1 MGHFLG
7 NDDGL
12 TGRNHG
18 RKVADSDGHHMNG
31 SVVLVAN
38 PLQTQKLGE
47 QVLRVIAGRIINGEI
62 GEDRPPPTEQDICA
76 EFGISKT
83 TAREVI
89 GSLVS
94 KGLVDVRH
102 GRRMRVR
109 APSEWN
115 HLDPLLLE
123 LRDDPASVTRYM
135 ADLHDVRMMLEP
147 EMAAR
152 AAMLA
157 TPIQLARM
165 RDAVELLPT
174 LESDPDA
181 YLEVD
186 IAFHSDLAEAS
197 GNVVLAYILESVREL
212 LRASRSARTCS
223 ASSRRRP
230 STTARSSTRSS
241 RASRRRRARRCV
253 RTFYRRP
260 VHGSSTWTARD
271 RGVRDERSALRRVTW
286 PASIS

>member
-1 MGHFLG
+1 
-7 NDDGL
+7 
-12 TGRNHG
+12 
-18 RKVADSDGHHMNG
+18 MNG

-38 PLQTQKLGE
+38 PLQTQKLGD
-47 QVLRVIAGRIINGEI
+47 QVLRVIAARIINGEI

-181 YLEVD
+181 YLEID
-186 IAFHSDLAEAS
+186 IAFHADLAEAS
-197 GNVVLAYILESVREL
+197 GNVVLAYILDSVREL
-212 LRASRSARTCS
+212 LRASRRRSNLLGELPAATQYHRQIFDAILARE
-223 ASSRRRP
+223 P
-230 STTARSSTRSS
+230 ETARQAMRAHLLSATR
-241 RASRRRRARRCV
+241 AWVVELDGPGQGGAR
-253 RTFYRRP
+253 
-260 VHGSSTWTARD
+260 
-271 RGVRDERSALRRVTW
+271 
-286 PASIS
+286 

>member
-1 MGHFLG
+1 M
-7 NDDGL
+7 

-18 RKVADSDGHHMNG
+18 RKVAGSDGHHMNG

-212 LRASRSARTCS
+212 LRASRQALEPARRAPGGDPVPPPDLRRDPRARARDGAPGDACAPS
-223 ASSRRRP
+223 IGDPCLGRRP
-230 STTARSSTRSS
+230 G
-241 RASRRRRARRCV
+241 
-253 RTFYRRP
+253 RP
-260 VHGSSTWTARD
+260 GTGGCAM
-271 RGVRDERSALRRVTW
+271 SA
-286 PASIS
+286 AH